1 MSALQ
6 MNALPKNTAAS
17 WTLLTNHSHVLVCLA
32 REGNLTVRELALR
45 IGITERSVQR
55 ILSDLTSAEAIGV
68 TREGRRNRYTVNE
81 SFRFRHELES
91 QQRIGGLL
99 DLFR

>member
-1 MSALQ
+1 
-6 MNALPKNTAAS
+6 MNALKNDSPPT

-32 REGNLTVRELALR
+32 REGDLTVRELALR

-55 ILSDLTSAEAIGV
+55 IISDLTNAEALEV

-91 QQRIGGLL
+91 QQTIGGLL
-99 DLFR
+99 DLLR